1 MVNDGKGADPVK
13 RRDFLKATTLSA
25 AGAAGG
31 TLWLG
36 QAGAAMSQTTP
47 SSNPAVLPQREYGRT
62 GIQLSVIGLG
72 GIVLAGLEQ
81 QRADLIVAEA
91 VERGLN
97 YFDVAPTYGDAELK
111 LGPALA
117 PYRNRVFLAC
127 KTTERRREGAA
138 SELKRS
144 LERLRTDHL
153 DLYQLHALTNVR
165 KDVDAAFSKGGAM
178 EVFIEAKKSG
188 RVRHLG
194 FSAHSV
200 EAALAA
206 MERYEFDSILYPVN
220 FATDYANDFSR
231 QVIET
236 ARKKGLA
243 VLALKAMA
251 RQVSREHDSRRAAYK
266 KCWYEPLTDPREA
279 ELGVRYTLS
288 QPVTAAIP
296 PGEETLFRLAVDAAM
311 RFQPIRPS
319 DAKELKNLTATLKPI
334 FPNA

>member
-1 MVNDGKGADPVK
+1 MK

-25 AGAAGG
+25 AGVASEGLWSKDAVAAASE
-31 TLWLG
+31 T
-36 QAGAAMSQTTP
+36 AP
-47 SSNPAVLPQREYGRT
+47 SSNPAVLPRREYGRT
-62 GIQLSVIGLG
+62 GVQLSVIGLG
-72 GIVLAGLEQ
+72 GMLLAGMEQ
-81 QRADLIVAEA
+81 SQADRTVAEA

-117 PYRNRVFLAC
+117 PYRKRVFLAC

-138 SELKRS
+138 AELKRS
-144 LERLRTDHL
+144 LERLGTDHL
-153 DLYQLHALTNVR
+153 DLYQLHGLTGMQ

-194 FSAHSV
+194 FSAHSA

-206 MERYEFDSILYPVN
+206 MDRYEFDSILYPVN
-220 FATDYANDFSR
+220 FAADYASGFSR
-231 QVIET
+231 EVMET
-236 ARKKGLA
+236 ARKKGMA

-251 RQVSREHDSRRAAYK
+251 RQVWRDRDPRKAKYS
-266 KCWYEPLTDPREA
+266 KCWYEPLADPREA

-288 QPVTAAIP
+288 RHVTAAVP
-296 PGEETLFRLAVDAAM
+296 PGEEGLFRLAMEAAM
-311 RFQPIRPS
+311 RFRPLRPS
-319 DAKELKNLTATLKPI
+319 EAEELKTLTATLKPI
-334 FPNA
+334 FPKS

>member
-1 MVNDGKGADPVK
+1 MK
-13 RRDFLKATTLSA
+13 RRDFLKATAFSA
-25 AGAAGG
+25 AGAAGESLRL
-31 TLWLG
+31 TEAHATTG
-36 QAGAAMSQTTP
+36 QTAP
-47 SSNPAVLPQREYGRT
+47 FSNPAVLPRRRYGRT
-62 GIQLSVIGLG
+62 EIQLSVIGLG
-72 GIVLAGLEQ
+72 GMLLAGMEQ
-81 QRADLIVAEA
+81 QRADRVVAEA

-97 YFDVAPTYGDAELK
+97 YFDVAPTYGDSELK

-138 SELKRS
+138 DELKRS
-144 LERLRTDHL
+144 LERLKTDHL
-153 DLYQLHALTNVR
+153 DLYQLHGLTDVR

-178 EVFIEAKKSG
+178 KVFIEAKRGG

-220 FATDYANDFSR
+220 FASDYAKSFSR

-236 ARKKGLA
+236 ARKKSLA

-251 RQVSREHDSRRAAYK
+251 RQVWPEHDPRRAVYS

-288 QPVTAAIP
+288 QPVTAVVP
-296 PGEETLFRLAVDAAM
+296 PGEEPLFRLAMDVAM

-319 DAKELKNLTATLKPI
+319 EAEELKTLTASLKPI
-334 FPNA
+334 FPKA